1 MIPAVGAGVL
11 TGPQA
16 ATGRPYNTQQPFIVS
31 RRGRPVWRA
40 GERRARR
47 LGASS
52 SQSPLRSGRP
62 GVGIPRCAPL
72 LVLSQPRPKVV
83 VGFPGLRPYDFRTR
97 SARLENGLNLF
108 GAGMNLGP
116 LRPPPAAARAGQ
128 IRWSFFPHI
137 APLVCLAFSALLG
150 AFSLFRRT
158 RFLHRAMTR
167 IKNAPSSVIA
177 YGDAT
182 FPPVWGRLWGR
193 PYDPQRPFIISRRGR
208 CPQRPAGG

>member
-1 MIPAVGAGVL
+1 MTASLPFTYPVVPTSGK
-11 TGPQA
+11 
-16 ATGRPYNTQQPFIVS
+16 GRGIF
-31 RRGRPVWRA
+31 RP
-40 GERRARR
+40 RARYFP
-47 LGASS
+47 GMEST
-52 SQSPLRSGRP
+52 QRS
-62 GVGIPRCAPL
+62 
-72 LVLSQPRPKVV
+72 
-83 VGFPGLRPYDFRTR
+83 PGLRTRTR

-108 GAGMNLGP
+108 GAAMNLGP

-150 AFSLFRRT
+150 AFSLFRGA

-193 PYDPQRPFIISRRGR
+193 PYGVVTKPASPGFCGPHWVCR
-208 CPQRPAGG
+208 CFCRAR

>member
-1 MIPAVGAGVL
+1 MTASLPFTYPVVPTSGK
-11 TGPQA
+11 
-16 ATGRPYNTQQPFIVS
+16 GRGIF
-31 RRGRPVWRA
+31 RP
-40 GERRARR
+40 RARYFP
-47 LGASS
+47 GMEST
-52 SQSPLRSGRP
+52 QRS
-62 GVGIPRCAPL
+62 
-72 LVLSQPRPKVV
+72 
-83 VGFPGLRPYDFRTR
+83 PGLRTRTR

-150 AFSLFRRT
+150 AFSLFRRA

-182 FPPVWGRLWGR
+182 FPPVWGRLWER
-193 PYDPQRPFIISRRGR
+193 PYGVVTKPASPGFCGPIGCVAAFVGPGALTGPQCRGAAPYAPKKAPKGLSKTGNAIQLR
-208 CPQRPAGG
+208 AIRFL

>member
-1 MIPAVGAGVL
+1 M
-11 TGPQA
+11 
-16 ATGRPYNTQQPFIVS
+16 
-31 RRGRPVWRA
+31 
-40 GERRARR
+40 
-47 LGASS
+47 
-52 SQSPLRSGRP
+52 
-62 GVGIPRCAPL
+62 GIPRCAPL

-108 GAGMNLGP
+108 GAAMNLGP

-150 AFSLFRRT
+150 AFSRFRRA

-182 FPPVWGRLWGR
+182 FPPVGGRLWGC
-193 PYDPQRPFIISRRGR
+193 PYGVVTKPASPGFRGAHWVCFMHHVGPGDPYPLWPPAIS
-208 CPQRPAGG
+208 P

>member
-1 MIPAVGAGVL
+1 MW
-11 TGPQA
+11 
-16 ATGRPYNTQQPFIVS
+16 RP
-31 RRGRPVWRA
+31 
-40 GERRARR
+40 GERRAVGPMTANLSCARPVVPTSGKGR
-47 LGASS
+47 GIFRPRARYFPGMEST
-52 SQSPLRSGRP
+52 QRS
-62 GVGIPRCAPL
+62 
-72 LVLSQPRPKVV
+72 
-83 VGFPGLRPYDFRTR
+83 PGLRTRTR

-150 AFSLFRRT
+150 AFSLFRRA
-158 RFLHRAMTR
+158 RCLHRAMTR

-182 FPPVWGRLWGR
+182 FPPVGEGFGGAPTASSQNRL
-193 PYDPQRPFIISRRGR
+193 RRAFVG
-208 CPQRPAGG
+208 PLGVSLLL

>member
-1 MIPAVGAGVL
+1 MTASLPFTYPVVPTSGK
-11 TGPQA
+11 
-16 ATGRPYNTQQPFIVS
+16 GRGIF
-31 RRGRPVWRA
+31 RP
-40 GERRARR
+40 RARY
-47 LGASS
+47 
-52 SQSPLRSGRP
+52 
-62 GVGIPRCAPL
+62 
-72 LVLSQPRPKVV
+72 
-83 VGFPGLRPYDFRTR
+83 FPGMESTQRSPGRRPHKVRFTRNAQAWAFLVRSLARPLPTTTQGRGWVPGGSAPYDFRTR

-108 GAGMNLGP
+108 GAAMNLGP

-150 AFSLFRRT
+150 AFSLFRRA

-182 FPPVWGRLWGR
+182 FPPVWGRLFGV
-193 PYDPQRPFIISRRGR
+193 PLRRRHKTRFAGLLWAHWVCR
-208 CPQRPAGG
+208 CFCRAR